1 MITYYIYLR
10 LVFEEVR
17 QYGVKIKASKYQ
29 FLKHEVSYLGRV
41 TSANRYT
48 NEPKQIASIASKIR
62 GGQIIKE
69 I

>member
-10 LVFEEVR
+10 LVFEEVH
-17 QYGVKIKASKYQ
+17 QYGVKIKASKCH

-62 GGQIIKE
+62 SGQIIKE